1 MKNVGYRFRIDPVHG
16 SVVNIGYLKESTHS
30 VVSGTANTP
39 DDLPHPP
46 FSFDV
51 ISDVLRILDD
61 HEGPLPGRLQVRRV
75 WVRAWYKRSMCL
87 CCGWQVNPPESNRF
101 DCHAPPIFRAYG
113 EPKWQP
119 SNPPHNPTVDVGFG
133 LGEV

>member
-1 MKNVGYRFRIDPVHG
+1 MKTALCLQPKEEAASLLITDPIECVKNVGYRFRIDPVHG

-30 VVSGTANTP
+30 VVTGTANTP

-61 HEGPLPGRLQVRRV
+61 HEGPLPDRLQVRRV
-75 WVRAWYKRSMCL
+75 WVRAW
-87 CCGWQVNPPESNRF
+87 
-101 DCHAPPIFRAYG
+101 
-113 EPKWQP
+113 
-119 SNPPHNPTVDVGFG
+119 
-133 LGEV
+133 